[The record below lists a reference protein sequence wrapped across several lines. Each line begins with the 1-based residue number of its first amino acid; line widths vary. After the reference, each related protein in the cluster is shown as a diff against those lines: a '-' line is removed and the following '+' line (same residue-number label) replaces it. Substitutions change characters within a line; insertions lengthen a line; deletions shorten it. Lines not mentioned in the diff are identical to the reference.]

1 MNSADTG
8 GSHRLTARLYVSI
21 LAVSCTVKR
30 SSRATGAI
38 TLERL
43 EMAKNQNLTMNQIKG
58 YLRQKGVPPAMF
70 DTIRLALIDDAI
82 RNSNA
87 LRTDRIFCLLA
98 LTLRK
103 AYNFGRKRITDGMKV
118 FDELNG
124 RFTSP
129 DEDVSWNELMQE
141 LRDETGLVIVTN
153 TEDRIAFEYIG
164 KEEIDG

>member
-1 MNSADTG
+1 M
-8 GSHRLTARLYVSI
+8 
-21 LAVSCTVKR
+21 
-30 SSRATGAI
+30 
-38 TLERL
+38 
-43 EMAKNQNLTMNQIKG
+43 KNQNLTMQQIKG
-58 YLRQKGVPPAMF
+58 YLLQKGVPPAMF

-103 AYNFGRKRITDGMKV
+103 AYGFGRKRITEGMKT

-164 KEEIDG
+164 KEKIDG

>member
-1 MNSADTG
+1 
-8 GSHRLTARLYVSI
+8 
-21 LAVSCTVKR
+21 
-30 SSRATGAI
+30 
-38 TLERL
+38 
-43 EMAKNQNLTMNQIKG
+43 
-58 YLRQKGVPPAMF
+58 MF

-103 AYNFGRKRITDGMKV
+103 AYNFGRKRITQGMKV

-124 RFTSP
+124 RFTNP
-129 DEDVSWNELMQE
+129 DEEVSWNELMQE

-164 KEEIDG
+164 KGDDDESVDIM

>member
-1 MNSADTG
+1 
-8 GSHRLTARLYVSI
+8 
-21 LAVSCTVKR
+21 
-30 SSRATGAI
+30 
-38 TLERL
+38 
-43 EMAKNQNLTMNQIKG
+43 MAKNQNLTMQQIKG
-58 YLRQKGVPPAMF
+58 YLLQKGVPPAMF

-103 AYNFGRKRITDGMKV
+103 AYNFGRKRITQGMKV

-124 RFTSP
+124 RFTNP
-129 DEDVSWNELMQE
+129 DEEVSWNELMQE

-164 KEEIDG
+164 KGDDDESVDIM

>member
-1 MNSADTG
+1 
-8 GSHRLTARLYVSI
+8 
-21 LAVSCTVKR
+21 
-30 SSRATGAI
+30 
-38 TLERL
+38 
-43 EMAKNQNLTMNQIKG
+43 MAKNQNLTMNQIKG

-103 AYNFGRKRITDGMKV
+103 AYNFGRKRIAQGMKV

-129 DEDVSWNELMQE
+129 DEEVSWNELMQE

-164 KEEIDG
+164 KGDEDEPVDIM

>member
-1 MNSADTG
+1 M
-8 GSHRLTARLYVSI
+8 
-21 LAVSCTVKR
+21 
-30 SSRATGAI
+30 
-38 TLERL
+38 
-43 EMAKNQNLTMNQIKG
+43 KNQNLTMQQIKG
-58 YLRQKGVPPAMF
+58 YLLQKGVPPAMF

-103 AYNFGRKRITDGMKV
+103 AYNFGRKRITQGMKV

-124 RFTSP
+124 RFTNP
-129 DEDVSWNELMQE
+129 DEEVSWNELMQE

-164 KEEIDG
+164 KGDDDEQVDIM

>member
-1 MNSADTG
+1 
-8 GSHRLTARLYVSI
+8 
-21 LAVSCTVKR
+21 
-30 SSRATGAI
+30 
-38 TLERL
+38 
-43 EMAKNQNLTMNQIKG
+43 MAKKQNLTMQQIKG
-58 YLRQKGVPPAMF
+58 YLLQKGVPPVMF
-70 DTIRLALIDDAI
+70 DTIRLALIDDAL

-103 AYNFGRKRITDGMKV
+103 AYNFGRKRITQGMKV

-124 RFTSP
+124 RFSDP
-129 DEDVSWNELMQE
+129 NDEVSWNELMQE

-164 KEEIDG
+164 KGDDDEPVDIM